1 MNEIENEEPLDRRRE
16 RFLRDFFENSELYTF
31 GIITQTGYNELKNK
45 LQKVADTNE
54 KRLHRWL
61 IFGLLGFTIIGLTCT
76 GALGGFGML
85 LGRQAKVGQT
95 IQQQRREAIGDNCRD
110 QNHRHDRT
118 LGRLAKA
125 EKNAEKKAKTRKR
138 KMQIRNRAEVSIG
151 LIDTLAPHQNCK
163 AVVRRATQ

>member
-1 MNEIENEEPLDRRRE
+1 MNESDEPLDRRRE

-61 IFGLLGFTIIGLTCT
+61 IFGLIAFTIIGLSCT
-76 GALGGFGML
+76 GALVGFGVL
-85 LGRQAKVGQT
+85 LGKQAQVGRS
-95 IQQQRREAIGDNCRD
+95 IQEQRRDAIRKNCED
-110 QNHRHDRT
+110 QNRRHDRT

-125 EKNAEKKAKTRKR
+125 EKKAEKKAKTRKQ
-138 KMQIRNRAEVSIG
+138 KMKIRNGAEVSIG

-163 AVVRRATQ
+163 AVVRRATR